1 MTIKTVGKIKGYV
14 SPGMAANESYKA
26 YNAAYEER

>member
-14 SPGMAANESYKA
+14 SPGMAANESYEV
-26 YNAAYEER
+26 YNATYEDL

>member
-14 SPGMAANESYKA
+14 SPGMAANESCKM
-26 YNAAYEER
+26 YNTAYEDL

>member
-14 SPGMAANESYKA
+14 PPGMAANDSYKV
-26 YNAAYEER
+26 YNSTYEDL

>member
-14 SPGMAANESYKA
+14 SPGTAANEGYKEH
-26 YNAAYEER
+26 NTAYEDL

>member
-14 SPGMAANESYKA
+14 SPGMAANDSYKA
-26 YNAAYEER
+26 YNVVYEER